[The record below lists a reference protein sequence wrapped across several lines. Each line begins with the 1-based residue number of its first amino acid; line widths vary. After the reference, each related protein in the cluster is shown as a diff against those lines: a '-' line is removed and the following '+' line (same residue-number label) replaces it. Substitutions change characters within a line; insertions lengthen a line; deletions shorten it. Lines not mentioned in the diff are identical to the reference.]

1 MNPLV
6 INRPD
11 LQRPVNRALWAT
23 VTWVFW
29 ILWIYLWLPVITIIG
44 WYFGV
49 HTGLD
54 QMVERLGYLEFL
66 RVLPGYAL
74 VVGCGGLTLI
84 AWSYSQYRKF
94 HGRER
99 RTTPKTVGT
108 GQLAA
113 QLGLSDEALRG
124 WQGGRQL
131 TAFHGQDG
139 RLRDVQDGT
148 KAPEP
153 PRK

>member
-1 MNPLV
+1 MNRLV

-11 LQRPVNRALWAT
+11 LQRPLNRALWAT

-29 ILWIYLWLPVITIIG
+29 LLWIYLWLPVITVIG

-66 RVLPGYAL
+66 RALPGYAL
-74 VVGCGGLTLI
+74 VVACGGLALI

-99 RTTPKTVGT
+99 RTAIKTVGT
-108 GQLAA
+108 GQIAA

-124 WQGGRQL
+124 WQGGRRL
-131 TAFHGQDG
+131 TAFHEPDG
-139 RLRDVQDGT
+139 RLRHVQDGT
-148 KAPEP
+148 KPPELP
-153 PRK
+153 HQ